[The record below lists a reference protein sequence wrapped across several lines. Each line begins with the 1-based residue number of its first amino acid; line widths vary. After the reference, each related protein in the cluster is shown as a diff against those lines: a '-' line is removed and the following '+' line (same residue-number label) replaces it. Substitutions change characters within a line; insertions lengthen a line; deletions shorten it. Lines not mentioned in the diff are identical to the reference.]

1 MHSVEVQIAALN
13 NLIGGVNIAQKRGT
27 YTLAEAAN
35 LHNSI
40 GILVQSLQNP
50 APQEVATPVE
60 VEDSEE
66 ETS

>member
-1 MHSVEVQIAALN
+1 
-13 NLIGGVNIAQKRGT
+13 
-27 YTLAEAAN
+27 EAAN